1 MVSWSSHLM
10 GKMFCVASYMG
21 QILGLSF
28 SKKVR
33 TVLRECLNWKEV
45 AAQMISPSFP
55 LRLHFLEGPG
65 DRFGPNL

>member
-10 GKMFCVASYMG
+10 AKMFCVASYMG
-21 QILGLSF
+21 QILGISF

-33 TVLRECLNWKEV
+33 TVLRECLNW
-45 AAQMISPSFP
+45 MISPSFP
-55 LRLHFLEGPG
+55 LRLHFLDSPG